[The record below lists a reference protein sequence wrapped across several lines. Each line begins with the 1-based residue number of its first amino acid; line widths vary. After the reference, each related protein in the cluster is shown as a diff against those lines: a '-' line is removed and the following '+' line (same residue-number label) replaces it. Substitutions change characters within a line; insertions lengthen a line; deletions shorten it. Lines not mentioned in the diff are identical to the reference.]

1 MRVALIGAGALG
13 GVIGFY
19 LSAVADVVL
28 VDPWTEHVAVMAAHG
43 LRCEREG
50 VEAARPVR
58 AVSDPALAG
67 PVEAALV
74 LVKSRQTPWAA
85 TVARTVLA
93 GAGVAYTLQNGLG
106 NREILVEALGEE
118 RVGQGVTALG
128 GTLLGP
134 GRVRHAGQGP
144 TLFGAAPDRAMAVAL
159 ADLFTRAGLPAEV
172 REDVAGLVWGK
183 LIVNAGIN
191 ALTALLRVPNG
202 ALVEALAARELLAAA
217 AREAAE
223 VAAALGVH
231 LPYADPVEHALDV
244 ARATAAN
251 RSSTLQDVL
260 RGAPTE
266 IDAINGAVA
275 REGARLGVPTPI
287 NALLAGLVAALEA
300 TAGQR
305 VGEG

>member
-19 LSAVADVVL
+19 LSTVADVVL
-28 VDPWTEHVAVMAAHG
+28 VDPWAEHVAAIAAHG
-43 LRCEREG
+43 LRCERDG
-50 VEAARPVR
+50 VETIRRVH

-67 PVEAALV
+67 RVEAALV

-85 TVARTVLA
+85 EAARTALTDT
-93 GAGVAYTLQNGLG
+93 GVAYTLQNGLG
-106 NREILVEALGEE
+106 NREILAEALGEE
-118 RVGQGVTALG
+118 RAGQGVTSLG

-134 GRVRHAGQGP
+134 GRVRHAGMGP
-144 TLFGAAPDRAMAVAL
+144 TLFGAAPDRTMAGAL
-159 ADLFTRAGLPAEV
+159 ADLFSQAGLPAEV
-172 REDVAGLVWGK
+172 REDVTGLVWGK

-202 ALVEALAARELLAAA
+202 ALVETSAARELLAAA
-217 AREAAE
+217 AREAAD
-223 VAAALGVH
+223 VAAALGVR
-231 LPYADPVEHALDV
+231 LPYADPVEHALEV

-266 IDAINGAVA
+266 IGAINGAVA
-275 REGARLGVPTPI
+275 REGARLGVPTPV
-287 NALLAGLVAALEA
+287 NALLASLIEALEA
-300 TAGQR
+300 TTGQR